1 MAGRMPMLPALR
13 AFEAVCR
20 TGSVRRAA
28 AELFVTPAAIS
39 QQVKAMEADLG
50 TQLVRRR
57 GNGLELT
64 EAAQAGSD
72 SLTAG
77 FRLIA
82 QAVQQM
88 RDHVAVP
95 QIRLSV
101 DPVMAA
107 HWLIPRLPRYRA
119 LPGSVDLLIE
129 ASRTLAD
136 FTRDQA
142 DAAIRFGTG
151 PFPGL
156 DAHRLF
162 EESLF
167 PVCSPKFLR
176 GKHALRQPA
185 DLRHYT
191 LLHADWSSR
200 RGIWPDWPMW
210 LAAAHVDEN
219 TVDGKSGPRFNDS
232 MLVLEAAMSEQ
243 GVALVHGAAARG
255 LIASK
260 RLVAPF
266 AQSVKSDFSYY
277 FVCPERTARRGDIAL
292 LRDWLL
298 AEAATD
304 VPESL

>member
-13 AFEAVCR
+13 AFEAVAR

-50 TQLVRRR
+50 IQLIRRR

-82 QAVQQM
+82 QAVQHM
-88 RDHVAVP
+88 RDHVTVP

-101 DPVMAA
+101 DPVMAT

-136 FTRDQA
+136 FTRDQV

-156 DAHRLF
+156 EAHRLF
-162 EESLF
+162 GESLF

-176 GKHALRQPA
+176 GKHALKQPA

-191 LLHADWSSR
+191 LLHSDWSSR

-210 LAAAHVDEN
+210 LAAAHVDG
-219 TVDGKSGPRFNDS
+219 VDGKSGPRFNDS
-232 MLVLEAAMSEQ
+232 ILVLEAAIRGQ
-243 GVALVHGAAARG
+243 GVALINGAAARG
-255 LIASK
+255 LIATK

-277 FVCPERTARRGDIAL
+277 VVCPERATRRPEIAV

-298 AEAATD
+298 AEAVAD
-304 VPESL
+304 VPEDL